1 MLRQNGCLRAKWFWI
16 YWRKRKWLGFW
27 NAIGLPNAA
36 DIQNLTELCRQQ
48 AQRIETLENEVRQ
61 LQKAVQTQSE
71 QDNAREDER
80 EQAVRQTV
88 QDGFAQQQE
97 TFAEWREEQTKK
109 NAVILRKNTMLHQQT
124 QEKLAE
130 SAKNQDEL
138 LRILIVNS
146 LGDELEKDMEE
157 PKAKSTRKK

>member
-1 MLRQNGCLRAKWFWI
+1 MA
-16 YWRKRKWLGFW
+16 GFW

>member
-1 MLRQNGCLRAKWFWI
+1 MERDRT
-16 YWRKRKWLGFW
+16 
-27 NAIGLPNAA
+27 PNAA

-61 LQKAVQTQSE
+61 LQKAVQTQAE

-80 EQAVRQTV
+80 EQAIRQAV
-88 QDGFAQQQE
+88 QDGFAQQKE
-97 TFAEWREEQTKK
+97 AFEEWREEQTKK
-109 NAVILRKNTMLHQQT
+109 NAVVLRKNTMLHQQT
-124 QEKLAE
+124 QEKLTE

-146 LGDELEKDMEE
+146 LGDELEKDIAE
-157 PKAKSTRKK
+157 PKAKSSRKK

>member
-1 MLRQNGCLRAKWFWI
+1 MA
-16 YWRKRKWLGFW
+16 GFW
-27 NAIGLPNAA
+27 NAIGLPNMA

-61 LQKAVQTQSE
+61 LREIVQTQAE

-80 EQAVRQTV
+80 EQAIRQAL
-88 QDGFAQQQE
+88 QDGFAQQKE
-97 TFAEWREEQTKK
+97 AFEEWREEQTKK
-109 NAVILRKNTMLHQQT
+109 NAVVLRKNTMLHQQT
-124 QEKLAE
+124 QEKLTE

-157 PKAKSTRKK
+157 PKAKSGRKK

>member
-1 MLRQNGCLRAKWFWI
+1 MA
-16 YWRKRKWLGFW
+16 GFW

-61 LQKAVQTQSE
+61 LREIVQTQAE

-80 EQAVRQTV
+80 EQAVRQMV
-88 QDGFAQQQE
+88 QEGFAQQQE

-124 QEKLAE
+124 QETLAE

-157 PKAKSTRKK
+157 PKAKPGRKK

>member
-1 MLRQNGCLRAKWFWI
+1 MA
-16 YWRKRKWLGFW
+16 GFW
-27 NAIGLPNAA
+27 NALGLPNAA

>member
-1 MLRQNGCLRAKWFWI
+1 MA
-16 YWRKRKWLGFW
+16 GFW
-27 NAIGLPNAA
+27 NAIGLPNMA

-61 LQKAVQTQSE
+61 LREIVQTQAE

-80 EQAVRQTV
+80 EQAIRQAV
-88 QDGFAQQQE
+88 QDGFAQQKE
-97 TFAEWREEQTKK
+97 AFEEWREEQPKK
-109 NAVILRKNTMLHQQT
+109 NAVVLRKNTMLHQQT
-124 QEKLAE
+124 QEKLTE

-146 LGDELEKDMEE
+146 LGDELEKDIAE
-157 PKAKSTRKK
+157 PKAKSSRKK

>member
-1 MLRQNGCLRAKWFWI
+1 MA
-16 YWRKRKWLGFW
+16 GFW

-109 NAVILRKNTMLHQQT
+109 NAGILRKNTMLHQQT

>member
-1 MLRQNGCLRAKWFWI
+1 MA
-16 YWRKRKWLGFW
+16 GFW

-97 TFAEWREEQTKK
+97 TFAEWREKQTKK

>member
-1 MLRQNGCLRAKWFWI
+1 MA
-16 YWRKRKWLGFW
+16 GFW

-61 LQKAVQTQSE
+61 LQKAVQTQAE

-80 EQAVRQTV
+80 EQAIRQAV
-88 QDGFAQQQE
+88 QDGFAQQKE
-97 TFAEWREEQTKK
+97 ALEEWREEQTKK
-109 NAVILRKNTMLHQQT
+109 NAVVLRKNTMLHQQT
-124 QEKLAE
+124 QEKLTE

-146 LGDELEKDMEE
+146 LGDEIEKDIAE
-157 PKAKSTRKK
+157 PKAKSGRKK

>member
-1 MLRQNGCLRAKWFWI
+1 MA
-16 YWRKRKWLGFW
+16 GFW

-61 LQKAVQTQSE
+61 LREIVQTQAE

-80 EQAVRQTV
+80 EQAIRQTV

-97 TFAEWREEQTKK
+97 TFAEWCEEQTKK

-157 PKAKSTRKK
+157 PKAKAGRKKQG

>member
-1 MLRQNGCLRAKWFWI
+1 MA
-16 YWRKRKWLGFW
+16 GFW

-48 AQRIETLENEVRQ
+48 AQRIETLENEVQQ
-61 LQKAVQTQSE
+61 LREIVQTQAE

-80 EQAVRQTV
+80 EQAIRQAV
-88 QDGFAQQQE
+88 QDGFAQQKE
-97 TFAEWREEQTKK
+97 ALEEWREEQTKK
-109 NAVILRKNTMLHQQT
+109 NAVVLRKNTMLHQQT
-124 QEKLAE
+124 QEKLTE

-146 LGDELEKDMEE
+146 LGDELEKDIAE
-157 PKAKSTRKK
+157 PKAKSSRKK

>member
-1 MLRQNGCLRAKWFWI
+1 MA
-16 YWRKRKWLGFW
+16 GFW
-27 NAIGLPNAA
+27 NAIGLPNKA

-48 AQRIETLENEVRQ
+48 MQRIETLENEVRQ
-61 LQKAVQTQSE
+61 LREIVQTQAE

-80 EQAVRQTV
+80 AQAVKQTV
-88 QDGFAQQQE
+88 QEGFAQQQE
-97 TFAEWREEQTKK
+97 AFAEWREEQTKK
-109 NAVILRKNTMLHQQT
+109 NAVVLRKNTMLHQQT
-124 QEKLAE
+124 QEKLTE

-157 PKAKSTRKK
+157 PKAKPSRKK

>member
-1 MLRQNGCLRAKWFWI
+1 MA
-16 YWRKRKWLGFW
+16 GFW

-61 LQKAVQTQSE
+61 LREIVQTQAE

-80 EQAVRQTV
+80 AQTIRQAV
-88 QDGFAQQQE
+88 QDGFAQQKE
-97 TFAEWREEQTKK
+97 AFEEWREEQTKK
-109 NAVILRKNTMLHQQT
+109 NAVVLRKNTMLHQQT

-146 LGDELEKDMEE
+146 LGDELEKDIAE
-157 PKAKSTRKK
+157 PKAKSSRKK

>member
-1 MLRQNGCLRAKWFWI
+1 MA
-16 YWRKRKWLGFW
+16 GFW

-61 LQKAVQTQSE
+61 LREIVQTQAE

-80 EQAVRQTV
+80 EQAIRQAV
-88 QDGFAQQQE
+88 QDGFVQQKE
-97 TFAEWREEQTKK
+97 AFAEWCEEQTKK
-109 NAVILRKNTMLHQQT
+109 NAVVLRKNTMLHQQT
-124 QEKLAE
+124 QEKLTE

-146 LGDELEKDMEE
+146 LGDELEKDIAE
-157 PKAKSTRKK
+157 PKAKSGRKK

>member
-1 MLRQNGCLRAKWFWI
+1 MA
-16 YWRKRKWLGFW
+16 GFW

-61 LQKAVQTQSE
+61 LREIVQTQAE

-80 EQAVRQTV
+80 EQAVRQMV
-88 QDGFAQQQE
+88 QEGFAQQQE
-97 TFAEWREEQTKK
+97 TFAEWREEQAKK
-109 NAVILRKNTMLHQQT
+109 NAVVLRKNTMLHQQT

-157 PKAKSTRKK
+157 PKAKPGRKK

>member
-1 MLRQNGCLRAKWFWI
+1 MA
-16 YWRKRKWLGFW
+16 GFW

-61 LQKAVQTQSE
+61 LREIVQTQAE

-80 EQAVRQTV
+80 EQAIRQAV
-88 QDGFAQQQE
+88 QDGFAQQKE
-97 TFAEWREEQTKK
+97 AFEEWREEQTKK
-109 NAVILRKNTMLHQQT
+109 NAVVLRKNTMLHQQT
-124 QEKLAE
+124 QEKLTE

-146 LGDELEKDMEE
+146 LGDELEKKMEE
-157 PKAKSTRKK
+157 PKANRQKEIKLKQ

>member
-1 MLRQNGCLRAKWFWI
+1 MA
-16 YWRKRKWLGFW
+16 GFW
-27 NAIGLPNAA
+27 NAIGLPNMA

-61 LQKAVQTQSE
+61 LREIVQTQTE

-80 EQAVRQTV
+80 EQAIRQAV
-88 QDGFAQQQE
+88 QDGFAQQKE
-97 TFAEWREEQTKK
+97 AFEEWREEQTKK
-109 NAVILRKNTMLHQQT
+109 NAVVLRKNTMLHQQT
-124 QEKLAE
+124 QEKLTE

-146 LGDELEKDMEE
+146 LGDELEKDIAE
-157 PKAKSTRKK
+157 PKAKSSRKK

>member
-1 MLRQNGCLRAKWFWI
+1 MA
-16 YWRKRKWLGFW
+16 GFW

-61 LQKAVQTQSE
+61 LREIEQTQAE

-80 EQAVRQTV
+80 EQAIRQAV
-88 QDGFAQQQE
+88 QDGFAQQKE
-97 TFAEWREEQTKK
+97 ALEEWREEQTKK
-109 NAVILRKNTMLHQQT
+109 NAVVLRKNTMLHQQT
-124 QEKLAE
+124 QEKLTE

-138 LRILIVNS
+138 LRILILNS
-146 LGDELEKDMEE
+146 LGDEIEKDIAE
-157 PKAKSTRKK
+157 PKAKSGRKK

>member
-1 MLRQNGCLRAKWFWI
+1 MA
-16 YWRKRKWLGFW
+16 GFW

-61 LQKAVQTQSE
+61 LREIVQTQAE

-80 EQAVRQTV
+80 EQAVRQMV
-88 QDGFAQQQE
+88 QEGFAQQQE

-124 QEKLAE
+124 QETLAE

-146 LGDELEKDMEE
+146 LGDELEKDIAE
-157 PKAKSTRKK
+157 PKAKAGRKKQG

>member
-1 MLRQNGCLRAKWFWI
+1 MA
-16 YWRKRKWLGFW
+16 GFW

-61 LQKAVQTQSE
+61 LREIVQTQAE

-80 EQAVRQTV
+80 EQAIRQAV
-88 QDGFAQQQE
+88 QDGFAQQKE
-97 TFAEWREEQTKK
+97 AFEEWREEQTTK
-109 NAVILRKNTMLHQQT
+109 NAVVLRKNTMLHQQT
-124 QEKLAE
+124 QEKLTE

-157 PKAKSTRKK
+157 PKAKPGRKK

>member
-1 MLRQNGCLRAKWFWI
+1 MA
-16 YWRKRKWLGFW
+16 GFW

-48 AQRIETLENEVRQ
+48 AQRIETLENEVRR

>member
-1 MLRQNGCLRAKWFWI
+1 MA
-16 YWRKRKWLGFW
+16 GFW

-61 LQKAVQTQSE
+61 LREIVQTQAE

-80 EQAVRQTV
+80 EQAIRQTV

-157 PKAKSTRKK
+157 PKAKAGRKKQG

>member
-1 MLRQNGCLRAKWFWI
+1 MV
-16 YWRKRKWLGFW
+16 GFW

-48 AQRIETLENEVRQ
+48 AQRIEMLENEVRQ
-61 LQKAVQTQSE
+61 LREIEQTQAE

-80 EQAVRQTV
+80 EQAIRQAV
-88 QDGFAQQQE
+88 QDGFVQQKE
-97 TFAEWREEQTKK
+97 AFEEWHEEQTKK
-109 NAVILRKNTMLHQQT
+109 NAVVLRKNTMLHQQT
-124 QEKLAE
+124 QEKLTE

-146 LGDELEKDMEE
+146 LGDELEKDIAE
-157 PKAKSTRKK
+157 PKAKSGRKK

>member
-1 MLRQNGCLRAKWFWI
+1 MA
-16 YWRKRKWLGFW
+16 GFW

-61 LQKAVQTQSE
+61 LREIEQTQAE

-80 EQAVRQTV
+80 EQAIRQAV
-88 QDGFAQQQE
+88 QDGFAQQKE
-97 TFAEWREEQTKK
+97 ALEEWREEQTQK
-109 NAVILRKNTMLHQQT
+109 NAVVLRKNTMLHQQT
-124 QEKLAE
+124 QEKLTE

-146 LGDELEKDMEE
+146 LGDEIEKDIAE
-157 PKAKSTRKK
+157 PKAKSGRKK

>member
-1 MLRQNGCLRAKWFWI
+1 MA
-16 YWRKRKWLGFW
+16 GFW

-61 LQKAVQTQSE
+61 LREIVQTQAE

-80 EQAVRQTV
+80 EQAIRQAV
-88 QDGFAQQQE
+88 QDGFAQQKE
-97 TFAEWREEQTKK
+97 ALEEWREEQTKK
-109 NAVILRKNTMLHQQT
+109 NAVVLRKNTMLHQQT
-124 QEKLAE
+124 QEKLTE

-146 LGDELEKDMEE
+146 LGDELEKDIAE
-157 PKAKSTRKK
+157 PKAKSGRKK

>member
-1 MLRQNGCLRAKWFWI
+1 VA
-16 YWRKRKWLGFW
+16 GFW

>member
-1 MLRQNGCLRAKWFWI
+1 MD
-16 YWRKRKWLGFW
+16 GFW